1 MQVQKV
7 LKNHIKFLNDVQ
19 ATLEEIHTTIAFNTE
34 VSRSL
39 SNGFHMLK
47 EKDRKTVS
55 KVLLNDISVVTGYKE
70 VDIVDLVA
78 QLHYTSAIGIVST
91 TESDLYDLLYCID
104 IPKMIERM
112 KQRYSEVESIMA

>member
-7 LKNHIKFLNDVQ
+7 LKHHIKFLNDIQ
-19 ATLEEIHTTIAFNTE
+19 DNIDNILTTVHSNAE

-112 KQRYSEVESIMA
+112 KQRYAEVESIMA

>member
-19 ATLEEIHTTIAFNTE
+19 ATLEEIIATTACNTE
-34 VSRSL
+34 VSRLL

-55 KVLLNDISVVTGYKE
+55 KVLLTDLSTVIGYKE
-70 VDIVDLVA
+70 ADIVDLVA

-91 TESDLYDLLYCID
+91 TESDLYDLVYCVD